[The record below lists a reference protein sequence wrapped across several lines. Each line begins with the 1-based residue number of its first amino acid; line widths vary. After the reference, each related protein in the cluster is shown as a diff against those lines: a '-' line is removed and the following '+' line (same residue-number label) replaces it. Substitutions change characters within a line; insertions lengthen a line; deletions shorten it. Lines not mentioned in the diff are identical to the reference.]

1 MLSTQVVVFSFP
13 KEPKYLF
20 HRRRNNSRRTGV
32 GVSSVHEEEL
42 LPDKTQNLLRE
53 TPALHR
59 YAVTLTCDQAEAED
73 LVQDCLERALRK
85 WSLRRSSVPLRPWL
99 FRMMRNLHVSRWR
112 RLRRHSNHID
122 LDDLENQLQAPA
134 SQQDSAELKHL
145 LNRMLALP
153 EDQREALFLVGV
165 EGFTYAEAAAILN
178 VAEGTIM
185 SRISRARARLREDP
199 RASERPHLRSVT

>member
-1 MLSTQVVVFSFP
+1 M
-13 KEPKYLF
+13 
-20 HRRRNNSRRTGV
+20 
-32 GVSSVHEEEL
+32 
-42 LPDKTQNLLRE
+42 
-53 TPALHR
+53 
-59 YAVTLTCDQAEAED
+59 
-73 LVQDCLERALRK
+73 
-85 WSLRRSSVPLRPWL
+85 WL
-99 FRMMRNLHVSRWR
+99 
-112 RLRRHSNHID
+112 D
-122 LDDLENQLQAPA
+122 AKK
-134 SQQDSAELKHL
+134 DSAELKHL

>member
-1 MLSTQVVVFSFP
+1 M
-13 KEPKYLF
+13 
-20 HRRRNNSRRTGV
+20 
-32 GVSSVHEEEL
+32 
-42 LPDKTQNLLRE
+42 PDHTQNLLRE
-53 TPALHR
+53 TQALHR
-59 YAVTLTCDQAEAED
+59 YAVTLTCDQTEAED

-99 FRMMRNLHVSRWR
+99 FRMMRNLHISRWR
-112 RLRRHSNHID
+112 RLRRHSNNID
-122 LDDLENQLQAPA
+122 LDKLENQLQAPA
-134 SQQDSAELKHL
+134 SQQDSADLNRL
-145 LNRMLALP
+145 LNRMLTLP